1 MNNLKYKIL
10 WLDDYFKPINEDNDP
25 DVNHDRWIFQTTDVK
40 IASNFGLEIVGVSNF
55 EEFCTEMN
63 NISSYQAIIFDLRG
77 MEKNSEI
84 TDRVMYDALEL
95 VKNRKDIPKFVYSAN
110 INYDKF
116 ELPIATMREAG
127 RCFDKGLGAT
137 PLYKKILEVLNS
149 NLHFYEGH
157 EECLMVFTKGYL
169 DATSNKAKMD
179 ELLKKYDEMDRS
191 YAPYNNM
198 RNILEN
204 VLQTLTSVGLIKE
217 PSDKFNKRIAY
228 LAEKV
233 NFLKD
238 KDGNIVNGENNKPIL
253 NYEDPVVSF
262 SDCRREIKYI
272 FKYLDDITNRYSH
285 FLESSPNY
293 LRQGETVLDYN
304 ALVQQSVY
312 PAFFVAI
319 KWFFGYMEK
328 NYSHS

>member
-1 MNNLKYKIL
+1 MSKYKYKIL
-10 WLDDYFKPINEDNDP
+10 WLDDDFESVSSETNIDENLTRKAF
-25 DVNHDRWIFQTTDVK
+25 HDDIEL
-40 IASNFGLEIVGVSNF
+40 ASDYSIEVVGVSNY
-55 EEFCTEMN
+55 EKFCDEVKN
-63 NISSYQAIIFDLRG
+63 LQSFQAVVFDLKG
-77 MEKNSEI
+77 MEQNNETS
-84 TDRVMYDALEL
+84 DMVMPEALEL
-95 VKNRKDIPKFVYSAN
+95 LRRAKDLPVFVYSAN
-110 INYDKF
+110 DKSEKF
-116 ELPIATMREAG
+116 EITLRNIKKEG
-127 RCFDKGLGAT
+127 RCFPKALGAT
-137 PLYKKILEVLNS
+137 PLYKKILEVLDS

-169 DATSNKAKMD
+169 DATSNKAIMD
-179 ELLKKYDEMDRS
+179 ELLRKYDEKDRS

-217 PSDKFNKRIAY
+217 PSSKFNKRIAY

-233 NFLKD
+233 NPQKD
-238 KDGNIVNGENNKPIL
+238 NFGNIIYGENNKPIL
-253 NYEDPVVSF
+253 NYDDPVVSF

-272 FKYLDDITNRYSH
+272 FKFLDDITNRYSH

-304 ALVQQSVY
+304 ALIQQSVY

-328 NYSHS
+328 YYSQS